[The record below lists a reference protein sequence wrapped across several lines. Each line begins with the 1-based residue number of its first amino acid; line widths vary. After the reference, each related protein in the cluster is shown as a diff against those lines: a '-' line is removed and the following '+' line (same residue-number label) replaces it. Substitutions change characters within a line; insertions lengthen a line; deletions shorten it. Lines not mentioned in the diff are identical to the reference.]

1 MRKMGVFVVGAL
13 MGGLLAGI
21 IVMLLTPYSGTVL
34 RQRVNDFSQKLVI
47 DVRSA
52 AEQRR
57 KELEEELVR
66 LRASTGGA

>member
-1 MRKMGVFVVGAL
+1 MRKMGVFVVGAV
-13 MGGLLAGI
+13 MGGLLASI
-21 IVMLLTPYSGTVL
+21 IVMLLTPYSGTIL
-34 RQRVNDFSQKLVI
+34 RQRFNDFSQKLVI